1 MNKNPFL
8 RMELVKLLRFDSSL
22 RYDTYLSCNPSHVAG
37 ISCVVPKGEW
47 LKRLGLGDAVDY
59 VGTKESI
66 CIRVPD
72 SSVLCY
78 IVSLHGPIAITS
90 ANLSGGDD
98 STHHS
103 LLPPPLPRELTT
115 TKWAKAGG
123 LGRTAATETPLVLQ
137 GASATRLKRRRVPL
151 LTIPAH
157 SSATRL
163 ESRMSERPRSAR
175 PSVPTSAALC
185 VSPRCPN
192 TLWASG
198 VTDHVTAAWRGSEPR
213 GREPRAR
220 GSPATTTG
228 RAGREECAPRSAG
241 ASTRTRP
248 PPGRPRKPVR

>member
-8 RMELVKLLRFDSSL
+8 RVELVKLLRFGSSL

-98 STHHS
+98 STHHTMVITS
-103 LLPPPLPRELTT
+103 
-115 TKWAKAGG
+115 
-123 LGRTAATETPLVLQ
+123 LGR
-137 GASATRLKRRRVPL
+137 
-151 LTIPAH
+151 
-157 SSATRL
+157 
-163 ESRMSERPRSAR
+163 
-175 PSVPTSAALC
+175 C
-185 VSPRCPN
+185 C
-192 TLWASG
+192 
-198 VTDHVTAAWRGSEPR
+198 
-213 GREPRAR
+213 
-220 GSPATTTG
+220 
-228 RAGREECAPRSAG
+228 C
-241 ASTRTRP
+241 
-248 PPGRPRKPVR
+248 